1 MFRSFS
7 WIEWPARCSRVT
19 ILVISGILLFL
30 IGLAD
35 YLITWEISLAV
46 VYVYPIAIVAWYV
59 GTGWA
64 YAFSLISI
72 VLFTAGDVA
81 AGQPYSSW
89 LIPEW
94 NAFIRLALYAVV
106 IQLLT
111 HIRSLNEDLE
121 IRVFQRTSDLRKEI
135 GARERL
141 ERELLE
147 VGARERRRLGFDL
160 HDGLCQHLTG
170 TALAVHVL
178 KEKLTSRGLPE
189 ANEAAKAVDL
199 IEDGITMSRKLAKGL
214 QPVDMH
220 AGGLMQALQEFAAST
235 IDLFKID
242 CRFECE
248 TPILVAN
255 VSTADHLY
263 HIAREATGNAIKHG
277 HARNVVITLED
288 QEDGTLLTVTD
299 DGKGIPMPLPK
310 NGGMGLTI
318 MAQRAKFIGA
328 SFDIR
333 LNEPCGTIITCC
345 LPHPASAGE
354 SSDRVTRRDPHYA

>member
-1 MFRSFS
+1 MLRSFS

-19 ILVISGILLFL
+19 ILVVCWILLVL
-30 IGLAD
+30 IGLGD
-35 YLITWEISLAV
+35 YLITWEISLAI

-59 GTGWA
+59 GPGPA
-64 YAFSLISI
+64 YVFSLVSI
-72 VLFTAGDVA
+72 VFFTAGDVA

-111 HIRSLNEDLE
+111 HIRSLTEDLE
-121 IRVFQRTSDLRKEI
+121 LRVFQRTSDLRKEI

-178 KEKLTSRGLPE
+178 KEKLTSQGLPE
-189 ANEAAKAVDL
+189 ASEAARAVDL
-199 IEDGITMSRKLAKGL
+199 IEDGIQLSRKLAKGL
-214 QPVDMH
+214 QPVENH
-220 AGGLMQALQEFAAST
+220 AGGLMQALQDFAVST
-235 IDLFKID
+235 TDLFKIN
-242 CRFECE
+242 CRFDCE
-248 TPILVAN
+248 SPILVSN
-255 VSTADHLY
+255 VSTADHMY

-277 HARNVVITLED
+277 HARNVVITLEYQD
-288 QEDGTLLTVTD
+288 EGTLLTVRD

-310 NGGMGLTI
+310 TGGMGLTI
-318 MAQRAKFIGA
+318 MTQRAKLIGA
-328 SFDIR
+328 SFEIR
-333 LNEPCGTIITCC
+333 LNEPRGTVITCC
-345 LPHPASAGE
+345 LPHPSE
-354 SSDRVTRRDPHYA
+354 DETSEKMTRRDPHYA